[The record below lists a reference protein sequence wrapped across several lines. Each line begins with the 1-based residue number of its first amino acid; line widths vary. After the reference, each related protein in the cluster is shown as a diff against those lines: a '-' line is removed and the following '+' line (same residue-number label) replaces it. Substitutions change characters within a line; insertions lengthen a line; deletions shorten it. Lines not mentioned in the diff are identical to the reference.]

1 MSDIQYVYPLIH
13 NKVTPPH
20 YVTPTLRRPRL
31 LAWLS
36 ENANC
41 RAIVVAADAGYGKT
55 TLLWQWEREVDFPV
69 YWYKLDR
76 NDRDWSLHISYLIE
90 AISQRHSG
98 FGRRAHSMLQ
108 QLGGPGSSRPGVAA
122 YLLAEMYERLTEPCT
137 FVIDDWQ
144 AVSSVTEVR
153 GLWNQILR
161 DAPPTCRFIFL
172 SRARP
177 QLQFARFK
185 THGGYAG
192 IQTDALRFTDR
203 EIDELFRDIYKD
215 PLDPTELVELERRTE
230 GWAASL
236 QLVEV
241 SLRERKTLDDRRAFI
256 KSITATTDSDLF
268 AFLAEE
274 VLDQQSEQ
282 VRNFL
287 LSTSILQQIN
297 AELAERLAGVHDGA
311 AILSDLERRG
321 LFTNRLD
328 EAEARYRYH
337 GLFRDFLERR
347 LISERSDG
355 EVTGLHIHAAS
366 YFETHEQWPQAIHHY
381 LKAGLTP
388 QAARLIA
395 RYGEDVVS
403 EGRLGLVDEWLQQL
417 PAKAIRDNAR
427 LSLLY
432 GEACGIRG
440 DWDNALVALSR
451 ARSFFAKK
459 GDPRMEALAC
469 LKTSSIHQ
477 ALGSVRLAE
486 IAAVEGMALAP
497 ESADVLRLRLE
508 GNLAVTKTYR
518 TGSIDAVVTALQRL
532 AVRAAS
538 LGLEHY
544 EAIAHHNLGAMYRSL
559 GRLDESLSS
568 LERATRFWQLEPSS
582 PYADNMEL
590 VETLLARREVERAE
604 RAAARGIVSTSPWRR
619 ATAEALLGQASVR
632 LHQARVQD
640 ALSIVES
647 IASALPELGS
657 NRTAVYLALADC
669 FIAERQ
675 SNPRTLDLIGHLEN
689 EADDPRYEAEVA
701 VAIVALRHSI
711 GACVGTCAGVWQIVE
726 KWNGKGQHFETV
738 KRRVLL
744 ALAATEHAVPGAN
757 LRALDALRV
766 VITANQ
772 AWYLRLFVRPFT
784 AMTSEMVSDR
794 RDAEVL
800 CKLLD
805 VDPDTWRHSIVTAI
819 PVASREVRLQLLDA
833 LASQPSG
840 ETIEELKKVGG
851 RDVEEVR
858 ARMIRVAAARIR
870 VSAFGSIRVRPGGTD
885 AAVVAI
891 RRPRQRTLLG
901 YLLARADNPP
911 SRDQVIEAIW
921 PNAELDDAVNSLNQS
936 VYQLRRVFDPRY
948 RDGESPPYLVSTTDT
963 VALDPALVMTDLQE
977 FRLLARAFESGES
990 ADVRALGNALVDLV
1004 EGEFLAE
1011 LVYEDWAASFRM
1023 AVHAEVRQ
1031 ILMRFTEDPWLA
1043 AYPDLG
1049 LRAATKL
1056 AELDPYDEQAH
1067 LRMAR
1072 CLQAMGRN
1080 EAARSAI
1087 RRFLVRLQNDLGEA
1101 PETDFSEYDAIGRDL
1116 TESQQVK

>member
-55 TLLWQWEREVDFPV
+55 TLLWQWEREVDFPI

-137 FVIDDWQ
+137 FIIDDWQ

-192 IQTDALRFTDR
+192 IKTDALRFTDR
-203 EIDELFRDIYKD
+203 EIDDLFRDIYDD

-241 SLRERKTLDDRRAFI
+241 SLRERRTPEERRAFI
-256 KSITATTDSDLF
+256 NSITATTDSDLF

-274 VLDQQSEQ
+274 VLDQQTDQ

-287 LSTSILQQIN
+287 LSTSILQQMD

-311 AILSDLERRG
+311 AILSDLEQRG

-347 LISERSDG
+347 LISERSEG

-417 PAKAIRDNAR
+417 PVKAIRDNAR

-440 DWDNALVALSR
+440 DWDNALVALGR

-459 GDPRMEALAC
+459 GDQRMEALAC
-469 LKTSSIHQ
+469 LKTSTVMSNMGQ
-477 ALGSVRLAE
+477 
-486 IAAVEGMALAP
+486 VEGAADHAVQGLKLAP
-497 ESADVLRLRLE
+497 ADAYATRLRLN
-508 GNLAVTKTYR
+508 GNLAITSTWMS
-518 TGSIDAVVTALQRL
+518 GSLHTVAHECRRIAVEAKAR
-532 AVRAAS
+532 
-538 LGLEHY
+538 GLEHFA
-544 EAIAHHNLGAMYRSL
+544 AIALHNLGMLLRQIGDVDGSIK
-559 GRLDESLSS
+559 S
-568 LERATRFWQLEPSS
+568 LEQATRFWSDLPSS
-582 PYADNMEL
+582 PFADNAEL
-590 VETLLARREVERAE
+590 VQSLLYKGTLSRAELLANLGVLRTVSWARPQAE
-604 RAAARGIVSTSPWRR
+604 AQYGLAAVLSHQGRFGESASLLTRVLADPAALG
-619 ATAEALLGQASVR
+619 ATAEIGAGLLIESLYLDGGDPLAIREAMTHLTTGPSDPRQAAVIAPSRAIAMHLAGQCAGECLNEAQILDDWDQRGASLLTTVGYVKLGALALDHKGALARHIALTAIQRARTARVHRYLRWWLRRYVGRAQWIADQDGGVEALVSFADADPEGWRGPLVQLLDPLSGGARRDVVAFLERHGTIETAMRLRRTQGQDIDGLRRRLISKHASPLYIRSFGAIVVHRGSWLGQTT
-632 LHQARVQD
+632 
-640 ALSIVES
+640 SIE
-647 IASALPELGS
+647 
-657 NRTAVYLALADC
+657 
-669 FIAERQ
+669 
-675 SNPRTLDLIGHLEN
+675 
-689 EADDPRYEAEVA
+689 
-701 VAIVALRHSI
+701 
-711 GACVGTCAGVWQIVE
+711 
-726 KWNGKGQHFETV
+726 
-738 KRRVLL
+738 KRRMRALL
-744 ALAATEHAVPGAN
+744 ALLIAN
-757 LRALDALRV
+757 YRSTLTREMALDLL
-766 VITANQ
+766 
-772 AWYLRLFVRPFT
+772 WPD
-784 AMTSEMVSDR
+784 SDPS
-794 RDAEVL
+794 A
-800 CKLLD
+800 
-805 VDPDTWRHSIVTAI
+805 AI
-819 PVASREVRLQLLDA
+819 
-833 LASQPSG
+833 
-840 ETIEELKKVGG
+840 
-851 RDVEEVR
+851 
-858 ARMIRVAAARIR
+858 
-870 VSAFGSIRVRPGGTD
+870 
-885 AAVVAI
+885 
-891 RRPRQRTLLG
+891 
-901 YLLARADNPP
+901 
-911 SRDQVIEAIW
+911 
-921 PNAELDDAVNSLNQS
+921 NSLNQA
-936 VYQLRRVFDPRY
+936 VFQLRRVLDPGF
-948 RDGESPPYLVSTTDT
+948 RDGDSPPYILSTVDA
-963 VALDPALVMTDLQE
+963 VQLNPAHSVTDLDE
-977 FRLLARAFESGES
+977 FRRLAIEVRDGPETTRGEQM
-990 ADVRALGNALVDLV
+990 GTLVDIV
-1004 EGEFLAE
+1004 RGEFLAE
-1011 LVYEDWAASFRM
+1011 LRYEDWAVRM
-1023 AVHAEVRQ
+1023 RTAVQAEVRAVLLP
-1031 ILMRFTEDPWLA
+1031 IALRDVHSSVDLA
-1043 AYPDLG
+1043 I
-1049 LRAATKL
+1049 RAACAL
-1056 AELDPYDEQAH
+1056 LELDPYDEEAQLA
-1067 LRMAR
+1067 MAQQ
-1072 CLQAMGRN
+1072 LDASGRRA
-1080 EAARSAI
+1080 AARTAVL
-1087 RRFLVRLQNDLGEA
+1087 RFAKKLRDDLDEA
-1101 PETDFSEYDAIGRDL
+1101 PSAQLEAVLAGWVRSPNQSTSI
-1116 TESQQVK
+1116 

>member
-1 MSDIQYVYPLIH
+1 MSDIKYVYPLIH

-98 FGRRAHSMLQ
+98 FGHRAHSMLQ

-137 FVIDDWQ
+137 FIIDDWQ

-203 EIDELFRDIYKD
+203 EIDELFRDIYND

-241 SLRERKTLDDRRAFI
+241 SLRERKTPDERRAFI
-256 KSITATTDSDLF
+256 NSITATTDSDLF

-274 VLDQQSEQ
+274 VLDQQTEQ

-297 AELAERLAGVHDGA
+297 AELAERLAGVQDGA
-311 AILSDLERRG
+311 GILSDLEQRG

-328 EAEARYRYH
+328 AAEARYRYH

-469 LKTSSIHQ
+469 LKTSTVMSNMGQVEGAAEQ
-477 ALGSVRLAE
+477 AVVGLRLAPPDAFATRLRLNGNLAITSTWMQGSLQAVAHE
-486 IAAVEGMALAP
+486 CRRIAIEARARGLEHFAAIALHNHGMLLRQIGDLDGSIQSLEQATRFWSDLPASPFADNAELVQSLLYRDDTVRAELLANAGVMSTVPWARPQAEAQYGRAAVLSHQGRFA
-497 ESADVLRLRLE
+497 ESADVLRRV
-508 GNLAVTKTYR
+508 LA
-518 TGSIDAVVTALQRL
+518 DPAAL
-532 AVRAAS
+532 
-538 LGLEHY
+538 G
-544 EAIAHHNLGAMYRSL
+544 
-559 GRLDESLSS
+559 
-568 LERATRFWQLEPSS
+568 
-582 PYADNMEL
+582 
-590 VETLLARREVERAE
+590 
-604 RAAARGIVSTSPWRR
+604 
-619 ATAEALLGQASVR
+619 ATAEIGSSLLIESLYLGTADALEISEAMATLASGPSDPRQAAVTAPARAIATHVSTDCRGQCLDEVQVLEEWDRRGAALLSTIGLVKLGVLAFEHEGNRASQIASVGLARARAAGVHRYLKWWLRRYVPHSAWIAQQAGGVEAMISWAEGDPDGWGETLAASVGSLTGQAREAV
-632 LHQARVQD
+632 
-640 ALSIVES
+640 
-647 IASALPELGS
+647 IA
-657 NRTAVYLALADC
+657 YLA
-669 FIAERQ
+669 
-675 SNPRTLDLIGHLEN
+675 SNGTVDTVARLSRAQGQDISQLRRALISKHAPPLYIRSFG
-689 EADDPRYEAEVA
+689 
-701 VAIVALRHSI
+701 AIVVHRGSWL
-711 GACVGTCAGVWQIVE
+711 G
-726 KWNGKGQHFETV
+726 ETSGIE
-738 KRRVLL
+738 KRRMRALL
-744 ALAATEHAVPGAN
+744 ALLVAN
-757 LRALDALRV
+757 YRSTLTREMALDIL
-766 VITANQ
+766 
-772 AWYLRLFVRPFT
+772 WP
-784 AMTSEMVSDR
+784 ESD
-794 RDAEVL
+794 
-800 CKLLD
+800 
-805 VDPDTWRHSIVTAI
+805 
-819 PVASREVRLQLLDA
+819 
-833 LASQPSG
+833 PS
-840 ETIEELKKVGG
+840 
-851 RDVEEVR
+851 
-858 ARMIRVAAARIR
+858 
-870 VSAFGSIRVRPGGTD
+870 S
-885 AAVVAI
+885 
-891 RRPRQRTLLG
+891 
-901 YLLARADNPP
+901 
-911 SRDQVIEAIW
+911 
-921 PNAELDDAVNSLNQS
+921 AVNSLNQA
-936 VYQLRRVFDPRY
+936 VFQLRRVLDPSF
-948 RDGESPPYLVSTTDT
+948 RDGESPQYVLSTVD
-963 VALDPALVMTDLQE
+963 ALQLNPAHTITDLDQ
-977 FRLLARAFESGES
+977 FRRIALELS
-990 ADVRALGNALVDLV
+990 AGSNGQADHLTTLIDLV
-1004 EGEFLAE
+1004 RGEFLAE
-1011 LVYEDWAASFRM
+1011 LRYEDWATRLRT
-1023 AVHAEVRQ
+1023 AVHAEVRSVLLP
-1031 ILMRFTEDPWLA
+1031 IAIGIGNASADTA
-1043 AYPDLG
+1043 V
-1049 LRAATKL
+1049 RAACAL
-1056 AELDPYDEQAH
+1056 LELDPYDEEAQLA
-1067 LRMAR
+1067 MAR
-1072 CLQAMGRN
+1072 QLDASGRRA
-1080 EAARSAI
+1080 AARTAVI
-1087 RRFLVRLQNDLGEA
+1087 RFAKRLKEDLDEHPSGELA
-1101 PETDFSEYDAIGRDL
+1101 AALAGWVPSRG
-1116 TESQQVK
+1116 ESTPI